1 MRSRSHKYLA
11 ALALLPLAA
20 GCVQAT
26 RHSNTMVFGTNTTVG
41 FKVGQGVNQV
51 PQIMLAYDRQEAVIM
66 PLVANTR
73 DEKAADGS
81 RLLVPCDF
89 TTPSTLPGN
98 IGYRIHPCSLV
109 AWDGK
114 KQDSYSVLASFG
126 ADFGGQVDST
136 QAKAKAGLAQY
147 FATGIAAQ
155 ILAAR
160 GGAALV
166 STGPAAMA
174 ATLTADDALVQT
186 LLDNP
191 EAADQGVSLGRGYN
205 AFRDSLLL
213 KISNTESGLQ
223 AKVKNFEARA
233 GLADGLLSASCS
245 AKGSCLKAVE
255 DNSGSLAASYFGS
268 AEGMDSA
275 LQKWDEAAGGN

>member
-1 MRSRSHKYLA
+1 MRSRSNKYLA

-26 RHSNTMVFGTNTTVG
+26 RHSNTMIFGTNTTVG

-66 PLVANTR
+66 
-73 DEKAADGS
+73 AADGS

-166 STGPAAMA
+166 STGPAALA

-223 AKVKNFEARA
+223 AKVKNFEASA

-268 AEGMDSA
+268 SEGMDSA
-275 LQKWDEAAGGN
+275 LQKWDEVAGEN